1 MLKNNF
7 TRWHALVACALW
19 LVFAAL
25 TLVIVLR
32 GLDHAAQRP
41 LTVAATVA
49 GSALGPMS
57 GAISRGFQPC
67 CLAFSLSLMP
77 ICFAALAVATAVQVV
92 WLPEVSWLRVARLV
106 VWSAGLLL
114 WFGGGILSL
123 AHALG

>member
-1 MLKNNF
+1 MFENNF
-7 TRWHALVACALW
+7 TRWHALVTCALW

-25 TLVIVLR
+25 TLVIALR

-57 GAISRGFQPC
+57 GAISRGLQPC

-77 ICFAALAVATAVQVV
+77 VCLTALAVATAVQVV
-92 WLPEVSWLRVARLV
+92 WLPEVSCLRVARLV

>member
-1 MLKNNF
+1 MFKNNF
-7 TRWHALVACALW
+7 TRWHALVTCALW

-25 TLVIVLR
+25 TLVIALR

-77 ICFAALAVATAVQVV
+77 ICLAALAVATAPPCGPRFWVTVFV
-92 WLPEVSWLRVARLV
+92 PA
-106 VWSAGLLL
+106 
-114 WFGGGILSL
+114 GILEAPL
-123 AHALG
+123 EHGL

>member
-1 MLKNNF
+1 MFENNF
-7 TRWHALVACALW
+7 TRWHAIVALALW
-19 LVFAAL
+19 LAFAAL

-41 LTVAATVA
+41 LTVAATVV

-57 GAISRGFQPC
+57 GAISRGLQPC

-77 ICFAALAVATAVQVV
+77 LCLAALAVATAVQVV
-92 WLPEVSWLRVARLV
+92 WLPEASWWRAARLAT
-106 VWSAGLLL
+106 WAAGLLM

>member
-1 MLKNNF
+1 MFENNF

-57 GAISRGFQPC
+57 GAISRGLQPC

-77 ICFAALAVATAVQVV
+77 ICLAALAVATAVQVV
-92 WLPEVSWLRVARLV
+92 WLPEVSWWRVGRLV

>member
-1 MLKNNF
+1 MFKNNF
-7 TRWHALVACALW
+7 TRWHALVTCALW

-25 TLVIVLR
+25 TLVIALR

-77 ICFAALAVATAVQVV
+77 VCLAGLAVATAVQVV
-92 WLPEVSWLRVARLV
+92 WLPEVSWLRVGRLV
-106 VWSAGLLL
+106 IWSAGLLL

>member
-1 MLKNNF
+1 MFENNF
-7 TRWHALVACALW
+7 TRWHVRVAFALW
-19 LVFAAL
+19 LAFAAL
-25 TLVIVLR
+25 TLVILLR

-57 GAISRGFQPC
+57 GALSRGLQPC

-77 ICFAALAVATAVQVV
+77 FCLAALAVATAAQVV
-92 WLPEVSWLRVARLV
+92 RLPEVSWVRITRLAI
-106 VWSAGLLL
+106 WAAGLIL
-114 WFGGGILSL
+114 WFGGGIVSF

>member
-1 MLKNNF
+1 MFENNF
-7 TRWHALVACALW
+7 TRWHVRVAFALW
-19 LVFAAL
+19 LAFAAL
-25 TLVIVLR
+25 TLVILLR

-57 GAISRGFQPC
+57 GAISRGLQPC

-77 ICFAALAVATAVQVV
+77 FCLAALAVATAAQFVR
-92 WLPEVSWLRVARLV
+92 LPEVSWVRMARLAI
-106 VWSAGLLL
+106 WAAGLML
-114 WFGGGILSL
+114 WFGGGIVSF